1 MNAAGDVTEIRKA
14 GCSGWNEHEGA
25 ASARRNSRMNHRSML
40 ETTFALAP
48 WLLAGLLIGAT
59 TVAAQEDPAS
69 RLEGRLP
76 ADIESHVLER
86 VHRADALRLP
96 TRPIADLAL
105 QGVAKGRSG
114 ADVLQA
120 LDAMLADL
128 GMARE
133 AVSDAGGAPS
143 LDEVEAAGMAMRMGV
158 DAAAV
163 SGLAR
168 SRPEGRSLAVPLLV
182 LGGLSQRGLPSDEAL
197 SRVIDRL
204 GMRMGDADL
213 LAELAGPAG
222 APGLQR
228 GPLIEP
234 PAEPFGP
241 GGQGAPGV
249 GSPGGGPPFPVGP
262 SGGGRPPVT
271 PPDGRPGGPPNPP
284 GPGGA

>member
-1 MNAAGDVTEIRKA
+1 
-14 GCSGWNEHEGA
+14 
-25 ASARRNSRMNHRSML
+25 ML
-40 ETTFALAP
+40 EAAFARAP
-48 WLLAGLLIGAT
+48 WLLAGLLVGAT
-59 TVAAQEDPAS
+59 TVAAQQNPTA

-86 VHRADALRLP
+86 VERASALRLP

-105 QGVAKGRSG
+105 QGVAKGRNG

-133 AVSDAGGAPS
+133 ALSDAGSAPS

-158 DAAAV
+158 DADAI

-168 SRPEGRSLAVPLLV
+168 VRPEGRSLAVPLLV

-213 LAELAGPAG
+213 LTDLAGSAG
-222 APGLQR
+222 APGPQR
-228 GPLIEP
+228 GPPIEP
-234 PAEPFGP
+234 PAGPFGP
-241 GGQGAPGV
+241 GGQGAPGL
-249 GSPGGGPPFPVGP
+249 GGPGGGPPFPVGP

-271 PPDGRPGGPPNPP
+271 PPDGRPEGPPNQP